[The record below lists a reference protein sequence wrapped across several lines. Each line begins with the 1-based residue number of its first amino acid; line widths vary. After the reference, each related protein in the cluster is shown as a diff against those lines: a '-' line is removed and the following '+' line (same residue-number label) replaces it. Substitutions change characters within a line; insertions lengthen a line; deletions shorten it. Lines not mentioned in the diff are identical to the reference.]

1 MGKPKHLPHKEWV
14 MSQKLRKNFRD
25 VLVHTALIESA
36 IIKESIKKKAFSKKN
51 DGSYRS
57 FGKAIEILDKNKILD
72 IFNLKERRNQL
83 VHDIFSKRL
92 NQDEIEKIRDEM
104 FNLIHKIRKES
115 ELIKKYLAK
124 MG

>member
-1 MGKPKHLPHKEWV
+1 MGKQKHLSHKEWV
-14 MSQKLRKNFRD
+14 MSQKLRNNFRD
-25 VLVHTALIESA
+25 VLIHTALIESA
-36 IIKESIKKKAFSKKN
+36 IIKESIKKKTFSKKN

-57 FGKAIEILDKNKILD
+57 FGKAIEILDKDKILD

-115 ELIKKYLAK
+115 GLMKKYI
-124 MG
+124 